1 MTVDPRVTDYAE
13 LLVNRCLGV
22 QPGWQVLVATTT
34 EARPLAQELSRLL
47 AERGAWALPRISFGA
62 PIPGDLDWV
71 EAAPSE
77 LKSQLPPLE
86 RELLARIDASIFV
99 LAPAAGRVP
108 SHEAM
113 RALTAQL
120 LAYRARGRSR
130 EIPSVRCDFPCEA
143 FAQRAG
149 LSLDEYTEIFYAACL
164 RDWDAE
170 AERMRPVLERLDRS
184 SAVRIVG
191 RETDLTLSLAGR
203 HGEIDDGH
211 LNVPG
216 GEVFWSPVE
225 DSAEGEILFD
235 VPLRTARGELGG
247 VRLRFEHGLVV
258 EAFAER
264 GGDALQ
270 RVLETDE
277 GARRLGELGVGLND
291 AIPQPLR
298 NVLFDEKLDGTI
310 HLALGDGFSHLGGT
324 NRSAV
329 HSDLIKDLKPGGT
342 VECDGE
348 VVFADGRWLVRRAAT
363 SCRRRPR

>member
-1 MTVDPRVTDYAE
+1 MPGVTPDPRVTAYAE
-13 LLVNRCLGV
+13 LLVDRSIGV
-22 QPGWQVLVATTT
+22 EPGWQVLVATTT

-62 PIPGDLDWV
+62 PVPGDLDWV
-71 EAAPSE
+71 EAAPAE
-77 LKSQLPPLE
+77 LAVELPPLE
-86 RELLARIDASIFV
+86 RDLLGRIDASIFV
-99 LAPAAGRVP
+99 LAPEVGRVP
-108 SHEAM
+108 SHDAV

-120 LAYRARGRSR
+120 LAYRARGRAR
-130 EIPSVRCDFPCEA
+130 EIPSVRCDFPCEE
-143 FAQRAG
+143 FARRAG
-149 LSLDEYTEIFYAACL
+149 LSLEEFTEIFYDACL

-170 AERMRPVLERLDRS
+170 RDRMRPVLERLDRAS
-184 SAVRIVG
+184 SVRLVG
-191 RETDLTLSLAGR
+191 LETDLTLSVEGR
-203 HGEIDDGH
+203 AGEIDDGH

-235 VPLRTARGELGG
+235 VPLRTARGEIGG
-247 VRLRFEHGLVV
+247 VRLRFEGGVV
-258 EAFAER
+258 VDASAEM
-264 GGDALQ
+264 GHDVLAS
-270 RVLETDE
+270 VLETDE

-329 HSDLIKDLKPGGT
+329 HADLIKDLKPTGT
-342 VECDGE
+342 IECDGE
-348 VVFADGRWLVRRAAT
+348 VVFADGRWLV
-363 SCRRRPR
+363 

>member
-1 MTVDPRVTDYAE
+1 LPGEDPRVTAYAE
-13 LLVNRCLGV
+13 LLVDRSLGV

-62 PIPGDLDWV
+62 PVPGDLDWA
-71 EAAPSE
+71 EAAPAE
-77 LKSQLPPLE
+77 LRTELPPLE
-86 RELLARIDASIFV
+86 RELLERIDASIFV
-99 LAPAAGRVP
+99 LAPEAERVP
-108 SHEAM
+108 SHDAM

-120 LAYRARGRSR
+120 LAYRARGRAR
-130 EIPSVRCDFPCEA
+130 EIPSVRCDFPCAA

-149 LSLDEYTEIFYAACL
+149 LSLGEYTHVFYDACL

-170 AERMRPVLERLDRS
+170 AERMRPVLERLDRAS
-184 SAVRIVG
+184 TVRITG
-191 RETDLTLSLAGR
+191 RETDLTISLEER
-203 HGEIDDGH
+203 QGEIDDGH

-225 DSAEGEILFD
+225 DSADGEILFD
-235 VPLRTARGELGG
+235 VPLHTARGEVAG
-247 VRLRFEHGLVV
+247 VRLRFERGVVV
-258 EAFAER
+258 EASAEA
-264 GGDALQ
+264 GDDVLQ

-310 HLALGDGFSHLGGT
+310 HLALGDGFTHLGGR

-329 HSDLIKDLKPGGT
+329 HSDLIKDTKLPGST
-342 VECDGE
+342 IECDGE
-348 VVFADGRWLVRRAAT
+348 VVFADGRWLV
-363 SCRRRPR
+363 